1 MSYYG
6 TIYKARLNRVGT
18 NPQERINYQR
28 KKKFEMFLKKSPY
41 KVTFNFNEEDQ
52 MGVLKPNTQNELE
65 AVQFLLTK
73 TEIIIPNGTILKI
86 ANLNNV
92 IENWLVFW
100 QKTTKAS
107 GYNKYYVLRL
117 NNTISWNDKSVL
129 AFLSTNNQTGLQDR
143 IVTKNTDT
151 MVNENDNKY
160 YCVISATVPVFKNT
174 EIVTMVNEE
183 KLQFNVIGRDIVST
197 NGIQYLTLDPVH
209 IKEENGDSLSKENE
223 EILWIGGDNNVK

>member
-1 MSYYG
+1 MSYYN
-6 TIYKARLNRVGT
+6 TVYKARLNRVGT

-41 KVTFNFNEEDQ
+41 KAVFQFNGKDQ
-52 MGVLKPNTQNELE
+52 MGVLKPNTQNEFE

-73 TEIIIPNGTILKI
+73 IEIAIPNGTILEITNSNK
-86 ANLNNV
+86 V

-117 NNTISWNDKSVL
+117 NNTVSWNDKSIL
-129 AFLSTNNQTGLQDR
+129 AFLSTNNPTGLQDR
-143 IVTKNTDT
+143 MVNKSTGTV
-151 MVNENDNKY
+151 VNENDNKY
-160 YCVISATVPVFKNT
+160 YCVVSAIIPIFKNT
-174 EIVTMVNEE
+174 EIITMVNDE

-197 NGIQYLTLDPVH
+197 SGIQYLTLDPVH
-209 IKEENGDSLSKENE
+209 IKEQNGDSLSKENE
-223 EILWIGGDNNVK
+223 EILWIGGGE